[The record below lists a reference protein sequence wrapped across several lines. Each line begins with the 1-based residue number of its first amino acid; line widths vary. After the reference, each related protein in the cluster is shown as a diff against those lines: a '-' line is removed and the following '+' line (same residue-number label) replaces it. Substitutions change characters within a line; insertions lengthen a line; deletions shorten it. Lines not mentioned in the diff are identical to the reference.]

1 MTFWWQD
8 ARGIYCLMT
17 FLNERRCITI
27 FATWRI
33 NGDWQRIHE
42 QLRQWVR
49 AIEDRHPSP
58 SAAILD
64 SQSVE
69 TATMIHPEVGYDGG
83 KKTKG
88 RKRHL

>member
-1 MTFWWQD
+1 MS
-8 ARGIYCLMT
+8 
-17 FLNERRCITI
+17 
-27 FATWRI
+27 
-33 NGDWQRIHE
+33 GDWEKIHE

-69 TATMIHPEVGYDGG
+69 TALTRPVGL
-83 KKTKG
+83 G
-88 RKRHL
+88 RVIFCS